1 MKQYC
6 LLIVLILSEA
16 SILKAQYQGA
26 NNSSMGVLGVATN
39 QLFSVNINPANL
51 GLLDSS
57 QIGIHIKKMN
67 FAGRSLETGL
77 QVATPFKKIN
87 LGVGIYN
94 FGNSFYNFG
103 KISVA
108 LAKPLDNKQGI
119 GISVDFFREFVYLNS
134 DANAV
139 NATIG
144 YYYKINEKL
153 QLGASIRQVFYRS
166 DERLERIYSQ
176 ISGLGSLGLSYRAM
190 PSLTFTGELRSDE
203 INTMG
208 LGLGMQLQK
217 DKMALLMGFSN
228 QENLINVGLRLPIG
242 PVHWT
247 VAYAFRQQ
255 LGSSVQSSLIYLW

>member
-1 MKQYC
+1 M
-6 LLIVLILSEA
+6 
-16 SILKAQYQGA
+16 
-26 NNSSMGVLGVATN
+26 
-39 QLFSVNINPANL
+39 
-51 GLLDSS
+51 
-57 QIGIHIKKMN
+57 
-67 FAGRSLETGL
+67 
-77 QVATPFKKIN
+77 
-87 LGVGIYN
+87 GIYN

-228 QENLINVGLRLPIG
+228 QENLIMSVLDSPLAQFIG
-242 PVHWT
+242 PLPMPFANNW
-247 VAYAFRQQ
+247 VAQFNHH
-255 LGSSVQSSLIYLW
+255 SSIFGKEGYHTAIAVLFSKWNCPN